1 MQFFVCIN
9 EDVFLHYPPPP
20 HHPTKFCLNYG
31 QSSGFS
37 AAQADVILNTH
48 RRKGFVW
55 NDAIILFVIVTV
67 PQKEKKADWSCWHR
81 TSRLSSARLQAGD
94 ETQSFSRLDENRQG
108 SQGSH
113 QSDGNERRW
122 MFDSS
127 NTHDSCQRM
136 VNWPRRAE
144 GKRWAQLCLGSD

>member
-1 MQFFVCIN
+1 MQLFVCLN
-9 EDVFLHYPPPP
+9 EDVFLHCPPP
-20 HHPTKFCLNYG
+20 HRLTKFYLNYG
-31 QSSGFS
+31 QSSEFS

-48 RRKGFVW
+48 RQKGCVW

-81 TSRLSSARLQAGD
+81 TSRLSSARLQAED

-113 QSDGNERRW
+113 QSDENERRW

-127 NTHDSCQRM
+127 NTHSSCQRR
-136 VNWPRRAE
+136 VNWPRRDE
-144 GKRWAQLCLGSD
+144 GKCWAQLCLSSD